1 MTTTLVTLLFLVLLV
16 GSFTALAPRG
26 PWSEDSLAYTL
37 HQLAIGNAHSIV
49 EAVSTAGVMLFLAAL
64 AYFAARGVQLFVAEI
79 GVKAFLVFMAV
90 NVGALAV
97 SIVISIVASPAL
109 SRAVLR

>member
-16 GSFTALAPRG
+16 GSFVALAPRG

-37 HQLAIGNAHSIV
+37 HQLVTGNAHSTV
-49 EAVSTAGVMLFLAAL
+49 EAVLTVGVMLFLTAL

-79 GVKAFLVFMAV
+79 GGKAFLVFIAI
-90 NVGALAV
+90 NTGALAL
-97 SIVISIVASPAL
+97 SIVISIVAFPAL
-109 SRAVLR
+109 FRTVLR